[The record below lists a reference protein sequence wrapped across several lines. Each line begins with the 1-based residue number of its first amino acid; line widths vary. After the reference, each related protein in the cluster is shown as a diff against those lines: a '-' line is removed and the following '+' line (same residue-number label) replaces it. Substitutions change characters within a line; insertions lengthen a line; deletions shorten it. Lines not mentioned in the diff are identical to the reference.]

1 MPERLSRKLGPLPVY
16 AWALIAVGAFLLYRR
31 YKGNAATGS
40 AGSSPTGTNPVPFGD
55 QASFGSGG
63 IGNAQVPNAIQDV
76 PGQNVTDSTQAA
88 GGGTS
93 SGGSDPTQAAGGATT
108 PTSSA
113 AVTTPTSSAAVTTPT
128 AASYSRPVYLG
139 PPSNP
144 NAAAVQAQTSTTT
157 SGRPTKVGGAYHPGQ
172 GFD

>member
-1 MPERLSRKLGPLPVY
+1 MPERLGRKLGPLPVY
-16 AWALIAVGAFLLYRR
+16 AWAIIAVGAFLLWRH

-40 AGSSPTGTNPVPFGD
+40 AGAAPTGTNPVPFGD
-55 QASFGSGG
+55 ASSVGGG
-63 IGNAQVPNAIQDV
+63 IGNAQVPDV
-76 PGQNVTDSTQAA
+76 VQTITQPGADGAQAS

-93 SGGSDPTQAAGGATT
+93 SDNSTGATT
-108 PTSSA
+108 PASSS
-113 AVTTPTSSAAVTTPT
+113 VVTTPT

-139 PPSNP
+139 P
-144 NAAAVQAQTSTTT
+144 ATTTAGAAVQAQTSTTT

>member
-16 AWALIAVGAFLLYRR
+16 AWAIIAVGAFLLWRR

-55 QASFGSGG
+55 ASSIGGG
-63 IGNAQVPNAIQDV
+63 IGNAQVPDV
-76 PGQNVTDSTQAA
+76 VQTITQPGADPTQAS

-93 SGGSDPTQAAGGATT
+93 SQNNTG
-108 PTSSA
+108 
-113 AVTTPTSSAAVTTPT
+113 VTTPASSDTVTTPPPPT
-128 AASYSRPVYLG
+128 ATPTYTRPVYLAPATTAAG
-139 PPSNP
+139 
-144 NAAAVQAQTSTTT
+144 AAVQAQTSTTT

-172 GFD
+172 NFD

>member
-63 IGNAQVPNAIQDV
+63 IGNAQVPDAVQIVTQ
-76 PGQNVTDSTQAA
+76 PGADGAQAS
-88 GGGTS
+88 GGGTT
-93 SGGSDPTQAAGGATT
+93 SDNSTGVST
-108 PTSSA
+108 PTDSA
-113 AVTTPTSSAAVTTPT
+113 AVTTPPPPPPPP
-128 AASYSRPVYLG
+128 ASYSRPVYLG

>member
-16 AWALIAVGAFLLYRR
+16 AWALIAVGGFLLYRR

-108 PTSSA
+108 PTSS
-113 AVTTPTSSAAVTTPT
+113 VGPPLVGPTPT
-128 AASYSRPVYLG
+128 AAYSRPVYLG

-144 NAAAVQAQTSTTT
+144 AAAAVQAQTSTTT

-172 GFD
+172 HFD

>member
-63 IGNAQVPNAIQDV
+63 IGNAQVPDAVQIVTQ
-76 PGQNVTDSTQAA
+76 PGADGAQAS
-88 GGGTS
+88 GGGTT
-93 SGGSDPTQAAGGATT
+93 SDNSTGVST
-108 PTSSA
+108 PTSSDS
-113 AVTTPTSSAAVTTPT
+113 VTTPPPPPT
-128 AASYSRPVYLG
+128 APSYTRPVYLAPATTAAG
-139 PPSNP
+139 
-144 NAAAVQAQTSTTT
+144 AAVQAQTSTTT
-157 SGRPTKVGGAYHPGQ
+157 SGRPTNVGGAYHPGQ